1 LTGELVLSVEGLT
14 RRFGDRDV
22 IDRLGLELREGE
34 RVAVCGANGSGKTT
48 LLRCIGGTVTPTS
61 GSITVFG
68 HPAGS
73 SDARRGIGVSLSQ
86 ERSFYLRLS
95 GRDNLLFFA
104 GVHGIGRDQAVRIVR
119 SLEEELELGAILAQ
133 RVARCSSGMVQQLGF
148 ARALLAMP
156 RLLLLDEPTRS
167 LDTDAIERLWQ
178 AVAARP
184 HLALLIATHREDDV
198 ARCDAR
204 LDLS

>member
-1 LTGELVLSVEGLT
+1 MRKLVLSVEGLT

-22 IDRLGLELREGE
+22 LDGLGLELREGE

-48 LLRCIGGTVTPTS
+48 LLRCVGGTVTPTS
-61 GSITVFG
+61 GRITIFG

-73 SDARRGIGVSLSQ
+73 SDARRMIGVSLSQ

-104 GVHGIGRDQAVRIVR
+104 GVHGIGRGQAVGIVK
-119 SLEEELELGAILAQ
+119 SLEDELELGPILAQ
-133 RVARCSSGMVQQLGF
+133 RVDRCSSGMVQQLGF

-167 LDTDAIERLWQ
+167 LDAEAVERLWK

-184 HLALLIATHREDDV
+184 HLSLLIATHREDDV
-198 ARCDAR
+198 ARCDSR